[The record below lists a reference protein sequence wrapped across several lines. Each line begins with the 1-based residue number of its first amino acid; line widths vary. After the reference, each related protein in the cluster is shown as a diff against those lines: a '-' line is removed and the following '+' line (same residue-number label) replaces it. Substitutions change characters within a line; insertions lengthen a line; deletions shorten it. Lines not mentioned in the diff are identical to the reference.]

1 VRNPLSRWLG
11 RGALGNRSPSEYWDQ
26 IARQMADRHYRY
38 EPLAEHVSSIILG
51 LLARWGDAKN
61 SKRIMKTDLF
71 EEAFRSRQIMFDVA
85 RVNSSVVG
93 IDVSREITYRAKAR
107 SRQYGPDLGEYV
119 CCDVRQLPFLTD
131 SIDLVISTSTLDH
144 FSEEEDI
151 LVALRELSRVLGPG
165 GTLILTM
172 DNKSNLTYPLIRL
185 WMALGLAPFFI
196 GRTYSISELKSRLK
210 SSGFS
215 VEDATA
221 IVHCPHVFALV
232 GGAMRLLNQVGRV
245 KFDDKIRKGLDF
257 LDRLERRGTKYLT
270 GRFIA
275 VKAVKRDTA
284 QTGQ

>member
-1 VRNPLSRWLG
+1 MRNPLSRWLG
-11 RGALGNRSPSEYWDQ
+11 RGALGNRSLSEYWDQ
-26 IARQMADRHYRY
+26 IARQMADRHYPY

-71 EEAFRSRQIMFDVA
+71 EEAFRSHQLMFDVA
-85 RVNSSVVG
+85 RVNSNVVG
-93 IDVSREITYRAKAR
+93 IDVSREITYRAKTR
-107 SRQYGPDLGEYV
+107 SRQYGADLGDYV

-151 LVALRELSRVLGPG
+151 LVALRELSRVLRPG

-172 DNKSNLTYPLIRL
+172 DNKSNLTYPLLCL

-221 IVHCPHVFALV
+221 IVHCPHGFALV
-232 GGAMRLLNQVGRV
+232 GGAMRLLN
-245 KFDDKIRKGLDF
+245 
-257 LDRLERRGTKYLT
+257 
-270 GRFIA
+270 
-275 VKAVKRDTA
+275 
-284 QTGQ
+284 